1 MTLVDK
7 LLAGCCIFVLG
18 VAGFIGYHAVFVS
31 SDGQTKGVTIKPT
44 PRIVYGQKS
53 EGTSGGTSKVI
64 LDKDKKLYDQ
74 LENDPKATKF
84 QLTDVI
90 GSNTYGKGAYY
101 RGGGKLYIGMELNM
115 PSPPEGHVHQV
126 WLMKELPRKQFV
138 PMGRPQILGEGKYLS
153 AKTITPDYPE
163 FTKIIVT
170 LEATEDMT
178 PERVVMQGD
187 IP

>member
-1 MTLVDK
+1 MNKVDI

-18 VAGFIGYHAVFVS
+18 VVGYIGYYNVFVS
-31 SDGQTKGVTIKPT
+31 SHGQTKGATTKPT
-44 PRIVYGQKS
+44 PKIVYGQKA
-53 EGTSGGTSKVI
+53 ETGTAKVI

-74 LENDPKATKF
+74 LVNDPKSIKF
-84 QLTDVI
+84 QLNDII

-101 RGGGKLYIGMELNM
+101 RGGGKLYLGMELNM
-115 PSPPEGHVHQV
+115 PNPPEGYVHQV
-126 WLMKELPRKQFV
+126 WLLKELPRKQYV
-138 PMGRPQILGEGKYLS
+138 PMGRPQILGEGKFLS

-163 FTKIIVT
+163 FTKIVVT
-170 LEATEDMT
+170 LESTEDMT